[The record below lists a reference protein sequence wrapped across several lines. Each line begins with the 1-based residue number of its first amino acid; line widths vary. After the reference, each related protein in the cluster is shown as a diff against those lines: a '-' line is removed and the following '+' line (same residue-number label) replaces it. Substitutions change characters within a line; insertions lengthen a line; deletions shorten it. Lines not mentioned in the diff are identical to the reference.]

1 MRETP
6 HDFVQVGKRW
16 INMALVTD
24 VLDAGD
30 KLYIYLAAP
39 MLARDEG
46 EMETAGRRL
55 VIQDPGE
62 LAALKRWM
70 GLND

>member
-1 MRETP
+1 MRESP

-16 INMALVTD
+16 INMAMVTD
-24 VLDAGD
+24 VTDTGD

-39 MLARDEG
+39 MLARDDG

-55 VIQDPGE
+55 VISDAKE
-62 LAALKRWM
+62 IADLKRWL